1 MNSTSK
7 IIAATLAG
15 VATGA
20 LLGLLFAPEKG
31 EETRRKISETYTD
44 LSDTIR
50 NKVSDL
56 VDTIKNEYGNV
67 KDTVNDY
74 TGRGP
79 STMKGQPNDTFT
91 A

>member
-74 TGRGP
+74 TGKGP
-79 STMKGQPNDTFT
+79 STMKGQPNDTFN

>member
-31 EETRRKISETYTD
+31 EETRRRISETYTD

-56 VDTIKNEYGNV
+56 VDTIKNEYGNA

>member
-20 LLGLLFAPEKG
+20 LLGLLFAPDKG
-31 EETRRKISETYTD
+31 EETRRKISEKYTD

-50 NKVSDL
+50 NKVADL
-56 VDTIKNEYGNV
+56 VDTIKNEY
-67 KDTVNDY
+67 DY

-79 STMKGQPNDTFT
+79 ASMKGEPKDTFT

>member
-20 LLGLLFAPEKG
+20 LLGLLFAPDKG
-31 EETRRKISETYTD
+31 EETRRKIGEKYTD

-50 NKVSDL
+50 NKVADL
-56 VDTIKNEYGNV
+56 VDTINNEYSNV

-74 TGRGP
+74 TGRGT
-79 STMKGQPNDTFT
+79 STMKGEPKDSFT

>member
-31 EETRRKISETYTD
+31 EETRRKISETYSD

-79 STMKGQPNDTFT
+79 ATMKGQPNDTFN

>member
-31 EETRRKISETYTD
+31 EETRRKISEKYTD

-56 VDTIKNEYGNV
+56 VDTIKNEYGNA

-74 TGRGP
+74 TGRGT
-79 STMKGQPNDTFT
+79 STMKGQPNDSFT

>member
-20 LLGLLFAPEKG
+20 LLGLLFAPDKG
-31 EETRRKISETYTD
+31 EETRRKISEKYTD
-44 LSDTIR
+44 LNDTIR
-50 NKVSDL
+50 NKVADL
-56 VDTIKNEYGNV
+56 VDTIKNEYGHV

-79 STMKGQPNDTFT
+79 ANMKAEPKDTFKG
-91 A
+91 

>member
-20 LLGLLFAPEKG
+20 LLALLFAPDNG
-31 EETRRKISETYTD
+31 EETRRKISEKYTD
-44 LSDTIR
+44 FSDTIR

-79 STMKGQPNDTFT
+79 SNMKGEPKDTFT

>member
-20 LLGLLFAPEKG
+20 LLGLLFAPDKG
-31 EETRRKISETYTD
+31 EETRRKISEKYTD

-50 NKVSDL
+50 NKVADL

-67 KDTVNDY
+67 KETVNDF
-74 TGRGP
+74 TGRGT
-79 STMKGQPNDTFT
+79 STMKGEPKDTFT

>member
-20 LLGLLFAPEKG
+20 LLGLLFAPDKG
-31 EETRRKISETYTD
+31 EETRRKIGEKYTD

-50 NKVSDL
+50 NKVADL
-56 VDTIKNEYGNV
+56 VDTIKNEYSNV
-67 KDTVNDY
+67 KDTVND
-74 TGRGP
+74 RVR
-79 STMKGQPNDTFT
+79 NN
-91 A
+91 

>member
-15 VATGA
+15 VAAGA
-20 LLGLLFAPEKG
+20 LMGLLFAPDKG
-31 EETRRKISETYTD
+31 EETRRKISEKYTD

-50 NKVSDL
+50 NKVADL
-56 VDTIKNEYGNV
+56 VDTIKKEYSNA
-67 KDTVNDY
+67 KDTVNEY
-74 TGRGP
+74 TGKGT
-79 STMKGQPNDTFT
+79 STMKAESKDTFN

>member
-56 VDTIKNEYGNV
+56 VDTIKNEYGNA

-91 A
+91 G

>member
-20 LLGLLFAPEKG
+20 LLGLLFAPDKG
-31 EETRRKISETYTD
+31 EETRRKIGEKYTD

-50 NKVSDL
+50 NKVADL
-56 VDTIKNEYGNV
+56 VDTIKNEYSNV

-74 TGRGP
+74 TGRGT
-79 STMKGQPNDTFT
+79 STMKGEPKDSFT

>member
-20 LLGLLFAPEKG
+20 LLGLLFAPDKG
-31 EETRRKISETYTD
+31 EETRRKISEKYTD

-50 NKVSDL
+50 NKVADL

-79 STMKGQPNDTFT
+79 ASMKGEPKDTFT

>member
-15 VATGA
+15 VAAGA

-31 EETRRKISETYTD
+31 EETRRKISEKYTD
-44 LSDTIR
+44 LNDTIR
-50 NKVSDL
+50 NKVADL
-56 VDTIKNEYGNV
+56 VDTIKKEYANV
-67 KDTVNDY
+67 KDKASDL
-74 TGRGP
+74 TGKG
-79 STMKGQPNDTFT
+79 SATMKGEPKDTFT

>member
-1 MNSTSK
+1 MSSSK
-7 IIAATLAG
+7 TVLGFLAG
-15 VATGA
+15 AAVGSI
-20 LLGLLFAPEKG
+20 LGILFAPDKG

-50 NKVSDL
+50 NKVADL

-74 TGRGP
+74 TGRGS
-79 STMKGQPNDTFT
+79 STMKGEPKDTFS